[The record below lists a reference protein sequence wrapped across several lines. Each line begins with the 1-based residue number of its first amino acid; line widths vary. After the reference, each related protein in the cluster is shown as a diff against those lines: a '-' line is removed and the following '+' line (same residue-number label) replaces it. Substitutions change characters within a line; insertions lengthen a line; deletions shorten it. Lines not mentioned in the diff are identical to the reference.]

1 MKKRRIAPCSAVVAT
16 ITGFQL
22 GMLEAKLA
30 ISFSI
35 QLPGYLG
42 VATVF
47 IKSRL
52 LAILLLKPKSIGR
65 LGQKMYRNFSIA
77 L

>member
-1 MKKRRIAPCSAVVAT
+1 MWLMPPLAMVVPVIVVAT

-22 GMLEAKLA
+22 AMFDAKIT
-30 ISFSI
+30 ISFSL
-35 QLPGYLG
+35 QLPDYLG

-52 LAILLLKPKSIGR
+52 LAILLLKPR
-65 LGQKMYRNFSIA
+65 
-77 L
+77 